1 MTCCR
6 NVRAMRRRDFLTV
19 CGIGAAA
26 GAGGLAWWAT
36 RGGRT
41 DGRPNVV
48 LIVADD
54 LGWGD
59 VGYHGASADVKTPHI
74 DSIANEGVAFTAG
87 YVSAPV
93 CSPSRAG
100 LLTGK
105 YQKRFGFEFNVGALK
120 DKSNPEG
127 MPVEEK
133 ILPEV

>member
-1 MTCCR
+1 
-6 NVRAMRRRDFLTV
+6 MRRRDFLTV

-36 RGGRT
+36 RGRRRT
-41 DGRPNVV
+41 DARPNVV

-59 VGYHGASADVKTPHI
+59 VGYHNESKDVKTPHI
-74 DSIANEGVAFTAG
+74 DSIASGGVAFTAG
-87 YVSAPV
+87 YVSSPV

-105 YQKRFGFEFNVGALK
+105 YQQRF
-120 DKSNPEG
+120 
-127 MPVEEK
+127 
-133 ILPEV
+133 